1 MSCKAFMDTFLQD
14 LRHSL
19 RMFWQARGFTA
30 AAVAALALGIGS
42 NTAIFSIVNTVLL
55 KPPAFPNPDRLVVFE
70 NTSPDGAFQG
80 ASPAKFAHW
89 RAQSDVVELVSVSR
103 LNTVN
108 WTGNDT
114 PEQLKAGQV
123 SADYLPLFGAKIIL
137 GRGFTQAEDLPKG
150 PHVTLIGE
158 SLWTRR
164 FARDPNVLNQ
174 SIQLGGEPHAII
186 GVVSSQF
193 DLRDFGDQPDLWVP
207 FQLDPNSS
215 DQGHYFG
222 ASGRLKPGVTLEQ
235 AQAKL
240 KLSAE
245 DYRRKFPNA
254 LQANQAFSVKTVQ
267 EALVEDSRSS
277 LLILVAAV
285 AMVLLIACANVANLL
300 LARAIGRRREIAIR
314 AALGAARARIVRQLL
329 TESFLLAAAGA
340 LLGTAL
346 GYAAIRSL
354 LLVNTAGLPRIGE
367 NGMLVT
373 LDWRVLLF
381 TAVITLVT
389 SVLFGLF
396 PALQVSRVELANT
409 LKESGSRSGSGLRQN
424 KARSALVIVEI
435 ALAVVLL
442 TGAALLIRTS
452 LALASVNPGYETN
465 NVLTMRMS
473 LAGKRYTTS
482 AAIEGLVRDGTDRI
496 RALPGVLAAS
506 ATCCVP
512 LEGGYGLPFLIVGRP
527 TEKSPFHG
535 GGGWHTASPGY
546 FDVFRIPIVKGRAF
560 NDRDNTAGQ
569 PVVIISQTMAKRFWP
584 NGDPLNDKIWI
595 GKGVMAEL
603 ATEQPRQIIGI
614 AGDVRNNGLNRD
626 PGVQMYLPN
635 AQVPDAINALNTS
648 ITPLAWV
655 VRTANDPM
663 SLSPAIQEQLRQA
676 SGLPLSD
683 IRSMNQVVARSTSKE
698 RFNMLLM
705 SVFAGAALLL
715 AAIGVYGLMA
725 YSVQQRTQEIGIRLA
740 LGAETGQVRA
750 MVVRQGML
758 FAVIGVT
765 LGGAAAFGLARFI
778 KSFLYGVEASD
789 PLVFIAVPIVLT
801 LTALAAVWLP
811 AMRATRINP
820 TDALRYE

>member
-1 MSCKAFMDTFLQD
+1 MESFLQD

-19 RMFWQARGFTA
+19 RMFWQSRGFTA

-55 KPPAFPNPDRLVVFE
+55 KPPNFPEPDRLVVFLT
-70 NTSPDGAFQG
+70 TSPEGGGQG

-103 LNTVN
+103 QNTVN

-123 SADYLPLFGAKIIL
+123 SADYFQLFGAKIIM
-137 GRGFTQAEDLPKG
+137 GRSFTPDEDLPKG
-150 PHVTLIGE
+150 PHVALISETL
-158 SLWTRR
+158 WNRR
-164 FARDPNVLNQ
+164 FARDPQVLGK
-174 SIQLGGEPHAII
+174 SIQLGGEPHSII
-186 GVVSSQF
+186 GVVSESF
-193 DLRDFGDQPDLWVP
+193 DTRDFGEQNELWIP

-222 ASGRLKPGVTLEQ
+222 ASGRIKQGVTLEQ

-245 DYRRKFPNA
+245 GYKRKFPNA
-254 LQANQAFSVKTVQ
+254 LQANNAFSVQTIH
-267 EALVEDSRSS
+267 EALVADYRSS
-277 LLILVAAV
+277 LLVLIAAV

-314 AALGAARARIVRQLL
+314 AAMGAGRTRLIRQLL
-329 TESFLLAAAGA
+329 TESFLLSTAGA
-340 LLGTAL
+340 ILGTAL
-346 GYAAIRSL
+346 GFAAIRAL
-354 LLVNTAGLPRIGE
+354 LLINTAGLPRVGE
-367 NGMLVT
+367 NGSLVG

-381 TAVITLVT
+381 TAGITVLT
-389 SVLFGLF
+389 SFIFGLF

-409 LKESGSRSGSGLRQN
+409 LKEAGSRSGSGMRQN
-424 KARSALVIVEI
+424 KARSALVIIEI

-452 LALASVNPGYETN
+452 LAIAAVEPGYETKN
-465 NVLTMRMS
+465 ILTMRMS

-482 AAIEGLVRDGTDRI
+482 AAIEGLVRDGTERI
-496 RALPGVLAAS
+496 RALPGVMAAS

-512 LEGGYGLPFLIVGRP
+512 LEGGYGLPFLVVGRP
-527 TEKSPFHG
+527 LDKTPFHG
-535 GGGWHTASPGY
+535 GGGWKTVSPGY
-546 FDVFRIPIVKGRAF
+546 FEVFKIPIIKGRSF
-560 NDRDNTAGQ
+560 NDRDTAAGL
-569 PVVIISQTMAKRFWP
+569 PVVIINQAMAKRFWP

-595 GKGVMAEL
+595 GKGIMTEL
-603 ATEQPRQIIGI
+603 AAEQPRQVIGI
-614 AGDVRNNGLNRD
+614 TGDVRDNGLKRD
-626 PGVQMYLPN
+626 PQPTMYVPN
-635 AQVPDAINALNTS
+635 AQVPDALNALNVS

-663 SLSPAIQEQLRQA
+663 TLSPVIQEQLRQA

-683 IRSMNQVVARSTSKE
+683 IRSMTEVVSRSTSRE

-740 LGAETGQVRA
+740 LGAETGAVRR
-750 MVVRQGML
+750 MVILQGMA
-758 FAVIGVT
+758 FAIIGVVV
-765 LGGAAAFGLARFI
+765 GAGASFGLARYI
-778 KSFLYGVEASD
+778 RSFLFRVEVSD
-789 PLVFIAVPIVLT
+789 PFVFAVVPILLT
-801 LTALAAVWLP
+801 LTALIAVWIP
-811 AMRATRINP
+811 AIRATRINP
-820 TDALRYE
+820 IDALRYE

>member
-1 MSCKAFMDTFLQD
+1 MESFLQD

-19 RMFWQARGFTA
+19 RLFWQARGFTA

-55 KPPAFPNPDRLVVFE
+55 KPPSLPHPERLVVFQS
-70 NTSPDGAFQG
+70 TGPQGAFQG
-80 ASPAKFAHW
+80 ASPAKLAHW
-89 RAQSDVVELVSVSR
+89 RAQTDVVELVSASR
-103 LNTVN
+103 QNTLN

-123 SADYLPLFGAKIIL
+123 SADYFRLFDAKIL
-137 GRGFTQAEDLPKG
+137 QGRAFAEAEDLPRG
-150 PHVTLIGE
+150 PHVTLISE
-158 SLWTRR
+158 ALWTRR
-164 FARDPNVLNQ
+164 FARDPQILNRT
-174 SIQLGGEPHAII
+174 IALGGEPHTIF
-186 GVVSSQF
+186 GVVSSSF
-193 DLRDFGDQPDLWVP
+193 DMRDFGEQNDIWVP

-222 ASGRLKPGVTLEQ
+222 ASGRLREGVTLEQ

-245 DYRRKFPNA
+245 AYRRKFPDA
-254 LQANQAFSVKTVQ
+254 LQAGEAFSVETIQ
-267 EALVEDSRSS
+267 EALVADYRSS
-277 LLILVAAV
+277 LLVLLAAV
-285 AMVLLIACANVANLL
+285 SMVLLIACANVANLL

-314 AALGAARARIVRQLL
+314 AALGAARGRLIRQLL
-329 TESFLLAAAGA
+329 TESFLLSAAGA
-340 LLGTAL
+340 VLGTAL
-346 GYAAIRSL
+346 GFVAIRGL
-354 LLVNTAGLPRIGE
+354 LLVNTAGLPRVGE
-367 NGMLVT
+367 GGAMVG
-373 LDWRVLLF
+373 LDWRVLVF
-381 TAVITLVT
+381 TAGITLLT

-409 LKESGSRSGSGLRQN
+409 LKESGSRAGSGLRQN

-452 LALASVNPGYETN
+452 VALAQVNPGYETN
-465 NVLTMRMS
+465 NILTMRMS
-473 LAGKRYTTS
+473 LAGKRYGTS
-482 AAIEGLVRDGTDRI
+482 AAIEGLVRDGTERI
-496 RALPGVLAAS
+496 RALPGVAAAS

-512 LEGGYGLPFLIVGRP
+512 LEGGYGLPFLIMGRP
-527 TEKSPFHG
+527 TEKGPFHG

-546 FDVFRIPIVKGRAF
+546 FDVFKIPILRGRAF
-560 NDRDNTAGQ
+560 NDRDTAAGQ
-569 PVVIISQTMAKRFWP
+569 PVVIISQAMAKQYWP
-584 NGDPLNDKIWI
+584 NSDPLNDKIWI

-603 ATEQPRQIIGI
+603 ALEQPWQIIGI
-614 AGDVRNNGLNRD
+614 AGDVRNNGLKQV
-626 PGVQMYLPN
+626 PGNQMYVPN
-635 AQVPDAINALNTS
+635 AQVPDALNALNTS

-655 VRTANDPM
+655 VRTETDPM
-663 SLSPAIQEQLRQA
+663 VLSPVIQEQLRQA

-683 IRSMNQVVARSTSKE
+683 IRSMTDVVARSTSRE

-740 LGAETGQVRA
+740 LGAETSAVRG
-750 MVVRQGML
+750 MVVRQGMVL
-758 FAVIGVT
+758 AMAGVVA
-765 LGGAAAFGLARFI
+765 GAGASFGLVQFI
-778 KSFLYGVEASD
+778 KAFLYGVEAAD
-789 PLVFIAVPIVLT
+789 PVVFVLVPVVLSV
-801 LTALAAVWLP
+801 TALVAVWIP

-820 TDALRYE
+820 MEALRYE

>member
-1 MSCKAFMDTFLQD
+1 MEFFLQD

-55 KPPAFPNPDRLVVFE
+55 RPPSFSQPDRLVVFQ
-70 NTSPDGAFQG
+70 NTTPDGGFQG
-80 ASPAKFAHW
+80 ASPAKFNHW
-89 RAQSDVVELVSVSR
+89 RAQSEVVELVSVSR
-103 LNTVN
+103 VNTVN

-123 SADYLPLFGAKIIL
+123 SAGYLPLFGAKIIL
-137 GRGFTQAEDLPKG
+137 GRGFSQAEDLPKG
-150 PHVTLIGE
+150 PHVTILSE
-158 SLWTRR
+158 TLWTRR
-164 FARDPNVLNQ
+164 FARDPQILNKT
-174 SIQLGGEPHAII
+174 IQLGGEPHAII
-186 GVVSSQF
+186 GIVSNSF
-193 DLRDFGDQPDLWVP
+193 DVRDFGDQPELWIP

-245 DYRRKFPNA
+245 DFRRKFPNA
-254 LQANQAFSVKTVQ
+254 IQANHAFSVQTIQ
-267 EALVEDSRSS
+267 EALVAEHRSGLYI
-277 LLILVAAV
+277 LLAAV
-285 AMVLLIACANVANLL
+285 SLVLLIACANVANLL
-300 LARAIGRRREIAIR
+300 LARAVGRRREFAIR
-314 AALGAARARIVRQLL
+314 AAMGAPRSRLVRQLL
-329 TESFLLAAAGA
+329 TESLLLSAAGA
-340 LLGTAL
+340 FLGTAL
-346 GYAAIRSL
+346 GFAAIRAL
-354 LLVNTAGLPRIGE
+354 LLVNTAGLPRVGE
-367 NGMLVT
+367 NGVLVG
-373 LDWRVLLF
+373 LDWRVLAF
-381 TAVITLVT
+381 TALLTLLT

-424 KARSALVIVEI
+424 KARSALVIVEV

-442 TGAALLIRTS
+442 TSAALLIRTS
-452 LALASVNPGYETN
+452 LAISQVKPGYETN
-465 NVLTMRMS
+465 NILTMRMS
-473 LAGKRYTTS
+473 LAGKRFVTS
-482 AAIEGLVRDGTDRI
+482 AAIESLARDGAERL
-496 RALPGVLAAS
+496 RALPGVLAATS
-506 ATCCVP
+506 TCCVP

-527 TEKSPFHG
+527 TDKTPFHG
-535 GGGWHTASPGY
+535 GGGWHTSSSGY
-546 FDVFRIPIVKGRAF
+546 FDVFKIPIIKGRAF
-560 NDRDNTAGQ
+560 NDRDNAAGP

-584 NGDPLNDKIWI
+584 DKDPLADKIWI
-595 GKGVMAEL
+595 GKGVMSEL
-603 ATEQPRQIIGI
+603 ALEQPRQIIGI
-614 AGDVRNNGLNRD
+614 AGDVRHNGLKREPDN
-626 PGVQMYLPN
+626 QMYVPN
-635 AQVPDAINALNTS
+635 AQVPDALNALNTS

-683 IRSMNQVVARSTSKE
+683 IRSMNTIVARSTSRE

-705 SVFAGAALLL
+705 AIFAGAALLL

-740 LGAETGQVRA
+740 LGAESGDVRA
-750 MVVRQGML
+750 MVIRQGML
-758 FAVIGVT
+758 LAIAGVLTGAGTAFA
-765 LGGAAAFGLARFI
+765 LARFI
-778 KSFLYGVEASD
+778 KSFLYGVETSD
-789 PLVFIAVPIVLT
+789 PLVFLAVPILLT
-801 LTALAAVWLP
+801 LTAFVAVWLP
-811 AMRATRINP
+811 AVRATRINP

>member
-1 MSCKAFMDTFLQD
+1 MENFLHD
-14 LRHSL
+14 FRHSL

-55 KPPAFPNPDRLVVFE
+55 RPPNLPDPDRLVVFQ
-70 NTSPDGAFQG
+70 NTGPNGAFQG

-89 RAQSDVVELVSVSR
+89 RAQSDVVELVSASR
-103 LNTVN
+103 QNTVN

-123 SADYLPLFGAKIIL
+123 TADYFQLFGARIIL
-137 GRGFTQAEDLPKG
+137 GRAFSPAEDLPRG
-150 PHVTLIGE
+150 PHVAMLSE

-164 FARDPNVLNQ
+164 FSRDPQVLQQ

-186 GVVSSQF
+186 GVVSDSF
-193 DLRDFGDQPDLWVP
+193 DMRDFGAQNDLWIP
-207 FQLDPNSS
+207 FQLDPNSV

-222 ASGRLKPGVTLEQ
+222 ASGRLKQGVALDQ

-245 DYRRKFPNA
+245 AFRRRFPDS
-254 LQANQAFSVKTVQ
+254 LQANQAFSVQTIQ
-267 EALVEDSRSS
+267 EALVAEYRSS
-277 LLILVAAV
+277 LWLLLAAV
-285 AMVLLIACANVANLL
+285 GMVLLISCANVANLL

-314 AALGAARARIVRQLL
+314 AALGAGRGRIIRQLL
-329 TESFLLAAAGA
+329 TESFLLSAAGA
-340 LLGTAL
+340 VLGTAL
-346 GYAAIRSL
+346 GYAAIRAL
-354 LLVNTAGLPRIGE
+354 LLVNTAGLPRVGE
-367 NGMLVT
+367 GGGLVS

-381 TAVITLVT
+381 TAILTVFT
-389 SVLFGLF
+389 SILFGLV
-396 PALQVSRVELANT
+396 PALQVSRVELSST

-452 LALASVNPGYETN
+452 LALARVNPGYTTD

-482 AAIEGLVRDGTDRI
+482 AAIEGLVRDGSERI

-512 LEGGYGLPFLIVGRP
+512 LEGGYGLPFLVVGRP
-527 TEKSPFHG
+527 TDRGPFHG

-546 FDVFRIPIVKGRAF
+546 FDVFQIPIIKGRAF
-560 NDRDNTAGQ
+560 TDRDNAAGA
-569 PVVIISQTMAKRFWP
+569 PVVIISQAMAKRFWP

-614 AGDVRNNGLNRD
+614 AGDVRNNGLNQE
-626 PGVQMYLPN
+626 PQPLMYVPN
-635 AQVPDAINALNTS
+635 AQVPDALNALNTS

-663 SLSPAIQEQLRQA
+663 ALSPAIQEQLRQA
-676 SGLPLSD
+676 SGLPLAD
-683 IRSMNQVVARSTSKE
+683 IRAMKEVVSRSTSRE

-715 AAIGVYGLMA
+715 AAIGVYGLMS

-740 LGAETGQVRA
+740 LGAETGSVRA
-750 MVVRQGML
+750 MVIRQGMF
-758 FAVIGVT
+758 FAGIGVV
-765 LGGAAAFGLARFI
+765 LGAATAFGLARFI
-778 KSFLYGVEASD
+778 RSFLYGVETSD
-789 PLVFIAVPIVLT
+789 PLVFALVPIVLT
-801 LTALAAVWLP
+801 VTALLAVWLP
-811 AMRATRINP
+811 ALRATRVNP
-820 TDALRYE
+820 VDALRYE

>member
-1 MSCKAFMDTFLQD
+1 METFWQD

-19 RMFWQARGFTA
+19 RLFWQARGFTA

-55 KPPAFPNPDRLVVFE
+55 RPPNFPEPDRLVVFE
-70 NTSPDGAFQG
+70 TRSPDGAFQG

-89 RAQSDVVELVSVSR
+89 RAQTDVVELVSASR
-103 LNTVN
+103 QNTLN

-123 SADYLPLFGAKIIL
+123 TADYFRLFGAKIL
-137 GRGFTQAEDLPKG
+137 MGRTFTAAEDLPKG
-150 PHVTLIGE
+150 PHVTLISEG
-158 SLWTRR
+158 LWTRR
-164 FARDPNVLNQ
+164 FARDPQVLNR
-174 SIQLGGEPHAII
+174 SMALGGEPHAII
-186 GVVSSQF
+186 GVVSDSF
-193 DLRDFGDQPDLWVP
+193 DMRDFGDQNDIWVP
-207 FQLDPNSS
+207 FQLDLNSG

-222 ASGRLKPGVTLEQ
+222 ASGRLRPGVTLEQ

-240 KLSAE
+240 KISAE
-245 DYRRKFPNA
+245 EFRRKYPSA
-254 LQANQAFSVKTVQ
+254 LQAEEAFSVQTVH
-267 EALVEDSRSS
+267 EALVADYRSS
-277 LLILVAAV
+277 LLVLVGAV

-314 AALGAARARIVRQLL
+314 AALGAARGRLIRQLL
-329 TESFLLAAAGA
+329 TESFLLSAAGA
-340 LLGTAL
+340 VVGTAL
-346 GYAAIRSL
+346 GFVAIRGL
-354 LLVNTAGLPRIGE
+354 LLVNTAGLPRVGE
-367 NGMLVT
+367 GGALVG
-373 LDWRVLLF
+373 LDWRVLVF
-381 TAVITLVT
+381 TAGITVLT

-409 LKESGSRSGSGLRQN
+409 LKESGSRAGSGWRQN

-452 LALASVNPGYETN
+452 LALGRVNPGYGTSN
-465 NVLTMRMS
+465 ILTMRMS
-473 LAGKRYTTS
+473 LAGKRYVTS
-482 AAIEGLVRDGTDRI
+482 AAIEGLARDGTERI
-496 RALPGVLAAS
+496 KALPGVVAAS
-506 ATCCVP
+506 ATCCIP

-546 FDVFRIPIVKGRAF
+546 FDVFQIPLVRGRAF
-560 NDRDNTAGQ
+560 NERDTAAGQ
-569 PVVIISQTMAKRFWP
+569 PVVIISQAMAKQFWP
-584 NGDPLNDKIWI
+584 NRDPLNDKIWI
-595 GKGVMAEL
+595 GKGVMSEL
-603 ATEQPRQIIGI
+603 ELEQPRQIVGI
-614 AGDVRNNGLNRD
+614 AGDVRNDGLSRE
-626 PGVQMYLPN
+626 PGNQMYVPN
-635 AQVPDAINALNTS
+635 AQVPDALNALNAS

-655 VRTANDPM
+655 VRTETDPM
-663 SLSPAIQEQLRQA
+663 RLSPAIQEQLRQA

-683 IRSMNQVVARSTSKE
+683 IRLMTEVVQRSTSRE

-740 LGAETGQVRA
+740 LGAETGAVRG
-750 MVVRQGML
+750 MVVRQGMVL
-758 FAVIGVT
+758 AMAGVAVGAGVS
-765 LGGAAAFGLARFI
+765 FGLARFI
-778 KSFLYGVEASD
+778 QSFLYGVEAAD
-789 PLVFIAVPIVLT
+789 PLVFVLVPAVLSG
-801 LTALAAVWLP
+801 TALVAVWIP

-820 TDALRYE
+820 VEALRYE

>member
-1 MSCKAFMDTFLQD
+1 
-14 LRHSL
+14 
-19 RMFWQARGFTA
+19 MFWQSRGFTA

-55 KPPAFPNPDRLVVFE
+55 KPPNFPDPDRLVVFQST
-70 NTSPDGAFQG
+70 NPNGAFQG

-103 LNTVN
+103 QNTIN

-123 SADYLPLFGAKIIL
+123 SADYFQLFGAKIIL
-137 GRGFTQAEDLPKG
+137 GRSFSQAEDLPNG

-164 FARDPNVLNQ
+164 FARDPQILSK
-174 SIQLGGEPHAII
+174 SIQLGGEPHSIV
-186 GVVSSQF
+186 GVISNDF
-193 DLRDFGDQPDLWVP
+193 DVRDFGNQPDLWVP
-207 FQLDPNSS
+207 FQLDPNSR

-222 ASGRLKPGVTLEQ
+222 ASGRLKPGVSLQQ

-240 KLSAE
+240 KLSADE
-245 DYRRKFPNA
+245 YRRKFPNA
-254 LQANQAFSVKTVQ
+254 LQPNDAFSVQTIH
-267 EALVEDSRSS
+267 EALVGEYRSA
-277 LLILVAAV
+277 LFVLIAAV

-300 LARAIGRRREIAIR
+300 LARAIARRREIAIR
-314 AALGAARARIVRQLL
+314 AALGAARSRLIRQLL

-340 LLGTAL
+340 VLGTAL
-346 GYAAIRSL
+346 GFAAIRAL
-354 LLVNTAGLPRIGE
+354 LFVNTAGLPRVGE
-367 NGMLVT
+367 NGSLVG
-373 LDWRVLLF
+373 LDWRVLAF
-381 TAVITLVT
+381 TAGITVLT
-389 SVLFGLF
+389 SIVFGLF

-424 KARSALVIVEI
+424 KARSALVIIEI

-452 LALASVNPGYETN
+452 MALAAVNPGYETK

-473 LAGKRYTTS
+473 LKGKRYVTS
-482 AAIEGLVRDGTDRI
+482 TAIEGLVRDGADRI

-512 LEGGYGLPFLIVGRP
+512 LEGGYGLPFLVVGRP
-527 TEKSPFHG
+527 LDKTPFHG

-546 FDVFRIPIVKGRAF
+546 FDVFKIPIVKGRAF
-560 NDRDNTAGQ
+560 TDRDNAAGQ
-569 PVVIISQTMAKRFWP
+569 PVVIISQAMAKRFWP
-584 NGDPLNDKIWI
+584 SGDPLNDKIWI
-595 GKGVMAEL
+595 GKGVMTEL

-626 PGVQMYLPN
+626 PQPLMYIPN
-635 AQVPDAINALNTS
+635 AQVPDALNALNTS
-648 ITPLAWV
+648 ITPIAWV

-663 SLSPAIQEQLRQA
+663 VLSPVIQEQLRQA
-676 SGLPLSD
+676 SGLPLAGV
-683 IRSMNQVVARSTSKE
+683 RSMTEVVSRSTSRE

-740 LGAETGQVRA
+740 LGAETGDVRR
-750 MVVRQGML
+750 MVVLQGML
-758 FAVIGVT
+758 FAVIGVVI
-765 LGGAAAFGLARFI
+765 GGATAFGLARYI
-778 KSFLYGVEASD
+778 KTFLYGVEASD
-789 PLVFIAVPIVLT
+789 PLVFLTVPILLS
-801 LTALAAVWLP
+801 LTALVAVWIP
-811 AMRATRINP
+811 AIRATRINP
-820 TDALRYE
+820 IDALRYE

>member
-1 MSCKAFMDTFLQD
+1 MESFLQD

-55 KPPAFPNPDRLVVFE
+55 KPPNLPHPDRLVVFQS
-70 NTSPDGAFQG
+70 TSPQGAFQG

-103 LNTVN
+103 QNTLN
-108 WTGNDT
+108 WTGNDS

-123 SADYLPLFGAKIIL
+123 SAGYFQLFGAKIIV
-137 GRGFTQAEDLPKG
+137 GRAFAGAEDLPKG
-150 PHVTLIGE
+150 PHVTLISE
-158 SLWTRR
+158 ALWNRR
-164 FARDPNVLNQ
+164 FARDPQILDKT
-174 SIQLGGEPHAII
+174 IQLGGEPHSII
-186 GVVSSQF
+186 GVVSVSF
-193 DLRDFGDQPDLWVP
+193 DMRDFGDQNDIWVP

-222 ASGRLKPGVTLEQ
+222 ASGRLKEGVTLQQ

-254 LQANQAFSVKTVQ
+254 FGPNEAFTAQ
-267 EALVEDSRSS
+267 TIHEALVADYRSS
-277 LLILVAAV
+277 LLVLLAAV

-314 AALGAARARIVRQLL
+314 AAMGAARGRLIRQLL
-329 TESFLLAAAGA
+329 TESFLLSAAGA
-340 LLGTAL
+340 ILGTAL
-346 GYAAIRSL
+346 GFAAIRGL
-354 LLVNTAGLPRIGE
+354 LLVNTAGLPRVGE
-367 NGMLVT
+367 NGALVGI
-373 LDWRVLLF
+373 DWRVLVF
-381 TAVITLVT
+381 TAGITVLT
-389 SVLFGLF
+389 SIIFGLF

-409 LKESGSRSGSGLRQN
+409 LKETGSRAGSGLRQN
-424 KARSALVIVEI
+424 KARSALVILEI

-452 LALASVNPGYETN
+452 LALAQVNPGYETN
-465 NVLTMRMS
+465 NIVTMRMS
-473 LAGKRYTTS
+473 LAGKRYVTS
-482 AAIEGLVRDGTDRI
+482 AAIEGLVRDGTERI
-496 RALPGVLAAS
+496 RALPGVAAAS
-506 ATCCVP
+506 ATCCIP
-512 LEGGYGLPFLIVGRP
+512 LEGGYGLPFLIMGRP
-527 TEKSPFHG
+527 TDKTPFHG

-546 FDVFRIPIVKGRAF
+546 FDVFKIPIVKGRAF
-560 NDRDNTAGQ
+560 NDRDNAAGQ
-569 PVVIISQTMAKRFWP
+569 PVAIISQAMAKQFWP
-584 NGDPLNDKIWI
+584 NSDPLNDKIWI
-595 GKGVMAEL
+595 GKGVMTEL
-603 ATEQPRQIIGI
+603 AMEQPRQIIGI
-614 AGDVRNNGLNRD
+614 AGDVRNNRLNRVPD
-626 PGVQMYLPN
+626 NQMYVPN
-635 AQVPDAINALNTS
+635 AQVPDALNVLNAS
-648 ITPLAWV
+648 ITPIAWV
-655 VRTANDPM
+655 VRTTNDPM
-663 SLSPAIQEQLRQA
+663 ALSPVIQEQLRQA

-683 IRSMNQVVARSTSKE
+683 IRSMTDVVARSTSRE

-740 LGAETGQVRA
+740 LGAETGAVRG

-758 FAVIGVT
+758 LAIIGVVA
-765 LGGAAAFGLARFI
+765 GAGTSYGLARFI

-789 PLVFIAVPIVLT
+789 PLVFFAVPVVLT
-801 LTALAAVWLP
+801 LTAFIAVWIP
-811 AMRATRINP
+811 ALRATRINP
-820 TDALRYE
+820 VDALRYE

>member
-1 MSCKAFMDTFLQD
+1 MESFLQD

-19 RMFWQARGFTA
+19 RIFWQSRGFTA

-55 KPPAFPNPDRLVVFE
+55 KPPNLPEPDRIVAFD
-70 NTSPDGAFQG
+70 TGGPGGSFQG

-103 LNTVN
+103 QNTLN

-123 SADYLPLFGAKIIL
+123 SADYFQLFGAKIIV
-137 GRGFTQAEDLPKG
+137 GRSFATAEDLPNG
-150 PHVTLIGE
+150 PHVALIGE
-158 SLWTRR
+158 ALWIRR
-164 FARDPNVLNQ
+164 FARDPQILNK

-186 GVVSSQF
+186 GVVSDAF
-193 DLRDFGDQPDLWVP
+193 DMRDFGDQNDIWIP
-207 FQLDPNSS
+207 FQLDPNSR

-222 ASGRLKPGVTLEQ
+222 ASGRLKTGVTLQQ

-245 DYRRKFPNA
+245 DYRRKFPNSFGP
-254 LQANQAFSVKTVQ
+254 NETFSVQTIH
-267 EALVEDSRSS
+267 EFLVADYRSS
-277 LLILVAAV
+277 LLVLIAAV

-300 LARAIGRRREIAIR
+300 LARAIARRREIAIR
-314 AALGAARARIVRQLL
+314 AALGATRSRLIRQLL
-329 TESFLLAAAGA
+329 TESFILSAAGA
-340 LLGTAL
+340 ILGTAL
-346 GYAAIRSL
+346 GFAAIRAL
-354 LLVNTAGLPRIGE
+354 LLVNTAGLPRVGE
-367 NGMLVT
+367 NGALVG
-373 LDWRVLLF
+373 LDWRVLAF
-381 TAVITLVT
+381 TAAITVLT
-389 SVLFGLF
+389 SFLFGLF
-396 PALQVSRVELANT
+396 PALQVSRVELAST
-409 LKESGSRSGSGLRQN
+409 LKESGSRVGGGLGQN

-452 LALASVNPGYETN
+452 MAIARVNPGYETKN
-465 NVLTMRMS
+465 ILTMRMS
-473 LAGKRYTTS
+473 IAGKRFVTS
-482 AAIEGLVRDGTDRI
+482 AAIEGLVRDGAERI

-527 TEKSPFHG
+527 TEKGPFH

-546 FDVFRIPIVKGRAF
+546 FDVFKIPIVIGRAF

-569 PVVIISQTMAKRFWP
+569 PVAIISQAMAKKFWP

-595 GKGVMAEL
+595 GKGVMTEL
-603 ATEQPRQIIGI
+603 AAEQPRQIIGI
-614 AGDVRNNGLNRD
+614 AGDVRNNGLNQE
-626 PGVQMYLPN
+626 PGNQMYLPN
-635 AQVPDAINALNTS
+635 AQVPDALNALHSS
-648 ITPLAWV
+648 IIPLAWV
-655 VRTANDPM
+655 IRTANDPM
-663 SLSPAIQEQLRQA
+663 LLSPVIQEQLLHA
-676 SGLPLSD
+676 SGLPISD
-683 IRSMNQVVARSTSKE
+683 IRSMTEIVSRSTSRE

-705 SVFAGAALLL
+705 SVFAAAALLL

-740 LGAETGQVRA
+740 LGAEIGAVRA
-750 MVVRQGML
+750 MVIRQGMIL
-758 FAVIGVT
+758 AIAGVVS
-765 LGGAAAFGLARFI
+765 GAGASFGLVRFI

-789 PLVFIAVPIVLT
+789 PLVFLTVPVLLT
-801 LTALAAVWLP
+801 LTALIAVWIP
-811 AMRATRINP
+811 AVRATRINP
-820 TDALRYE
+820 IDALRYE